1 MFLTVKKRKQEI
13 EMLKIGRILILLVLP
28 VVQCDKYVYAD
39 YFNYS
44 KLPSF
49 GLNPDDPY
57 EAIEILIRNQVGKV
71 NIFGALNGLINI
83 AKSQNQSLA
92 NVYGSLHSKEA
103 KEIFA
108 QVEQLHSVSNHS
120 GCEESKDYAHT
131 EFQGKCKLLIE
142 EFLLHKLEVL
152 NEEPSVILIHEYLSS
167 YELER
172 WSRAFFNSEDAY
184 HMKSLYQTSESSDKE
199 EFEALQSFK
208 REGKI
213 GFVLDSEFTEKSD
226 RKLKKILKFVTKRNL
241 DTNSCDSYQF
251 GTYGIGGFIDE
262 HLDTYGKPSD
272 PMESILDF
280 QSEEVR
286 KEWKG
291 DRLFT
296 ALHYINGHPKQGGS
310 TIFPNLQI
318 TVPPIEGDLLIWQ
331 NLNFATL
338 VPLTEALHKSCPVL
352 YGPKLVLNKWIRA
365 Y

>member
-1 MFLTVKKRKQEI
+1 
-13 EMLKIGRILILLVLP
+13 MLKIEKTFILLRVLSL
-28 VVQCDKYVYAD
+28 VQNSECDKYVYAD
-39 YFNYS
+39 YFDYS

-57 EAIEILIRNQVGKV
+57 EAIEILLRNQVEKV
-71 NIFGALNGLINI
+71 NIFGAMSGLINI
-83 AKSQNQSLA
+83 AKSQNRSETNIYSFL
-92 NVYGSLHSKEA
+92 NSKEA

-108 QVEQLHSVSNHS
+108 QVEQLHSSSNHS
-120 GCEESKDYAHT
+120 GCEESKDFAQT
-131 EFQGKCKLLIE
+131 EFEGKCKIVIE
-142 EFLLHKLEVL
+142 EFLFHKMEVL

-167 YELER
+167 YGLEQ
-172 WSRAFFNSEDAY
+172 WSRVFFNKKEAY
-184 HMKSLYQTSESSDKE
+184 HMKSLYQTSETSDKE

-213 GFVLDSEFTEKSD
+213 GFVPDSEFTEKSEQ
-226 RKLKKILKFVTKRNL
+226 KLKKTFKFVTQRNL
-241 DTNSCDSYQF
+241 DKNSYDSYQF

-262 HLDTYGKPSD
+262 HLDTYGKPDD

-286 KEWKG
+286 KQWKG

-296 ALHYINGHPKQGGS
+296 ALHYINGHPKQGGA

-318 TVPPIEGDLLIWQ
+318 TVPPIEGDLLIWL
-331 NLNFATL
+331 NLNFTTL
-338 VPLTEALHKSCPVL
+338 FPLTGALHKSCPVL